1 MRKPRMTKSEKRFE
15 MLITD
20 FVFFEHKGN
29 LASSPKWQM
38 LNKETQNAYLTLI
51 ATKTR

>member
-1 MRKPRMTKSEKRFE
+1 MTKSEKRFE
-15 MLITD
+15 MLITN

-38 LNKETQNAYLTLI
+38 LNKETQTAYLTLI